1 MQLGVEYLVRNL
13 ANVQGPAQQFRDFN
27 RRGAHEHRPPGVA
40 QLLDFVNHRVVL
52 LSLGFK
58 DQIVAVLALGILV
71 LRNHRHLELV
81 DFPEFA
87 SLGFCRTGHARQL
100 VVHSKVVLQRNRGI
114 GLGRGLDGH
123 ALLGF
128 NGLVQAVRIAPS
140 VHNPA
145 GLFVNNLDFLI
156 HDHVFHVFLKERVGL

>member
-13 ANVQGPAQQFRDFN
+13 ANVQGSAQQFRDFN
-27 RRGAHEHRPPGVA
+27 RRGAHENRPAGVS
-40 QLLDFVNHRVVL
+40 QLLNFVNHGVVL

-87 SLGFCRTGHARQL
+87 CLGFCSTGHARQL

-114 GLGRGLDGH
+114 GLGRSLDGH
-123 ALLGF
+123 TLLGF
-128 NGLVQAVRIAPS
+128 NGLVQAIRIASP
-140 VHNPA
+140 VHNTA
-145 GLFVNNLDFLI
+145 GLFVNNFDFLI
-156 HDHVFHVFLKERVGL
+156 HHHVFHVLFKERVGL